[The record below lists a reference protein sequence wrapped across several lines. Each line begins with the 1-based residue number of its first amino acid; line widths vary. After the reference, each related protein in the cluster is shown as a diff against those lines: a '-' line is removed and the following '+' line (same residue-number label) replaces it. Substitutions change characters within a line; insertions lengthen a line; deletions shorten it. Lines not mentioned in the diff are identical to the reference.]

1 VHAREK
7 MGLQLLL
14 NFGRDAVR
22 CILVRCILMRCI
34 LMRCILRHILSA
46 RGLLLLR
53 RRVNILRHRILLSQ
67 MNEQKAQL
75 RLAAKRAEKGT
86 MAEPVP

>member
-1 VHAREK
+1 MHAREK

-22 CILVRCILMRCI
+22 CILVRCI

>member
-22 CILVRCILMRCI
+22 CILVRCI